1 VISLIIFCLVCLSIT
16 NLLVEEYIF
25 LWLRNF
31 INKIFPY
38 SLLNKV
44 IQCQT
49 CLGFWVGFLLVLMIP
64 NILPILGFG
73 LIVNSLIGGLISSI
87 INKIILITIYKI

>member
-1 VISLIIFCLVCLSIT
+1 MISLIIFCLISLSIT

-25 LWLRNF
+25 SWLRKL
-31 INKIFPY
+31 INKYFPY
-38 SLLNKV
+38 SLLNKM

-49 CLGFWVGFLLVLMIP
+49 CLGFWVGFLLVLTMP
-64 NILPILGFG
+64 NLLPILGYE
-73 LIVNSLIGGLISSI
+73 LIINSVIGGLISSI